1 MAAKRHLSY
10 ELEDGSRRKFDP
22 KPWRLPRG
30 IMTSISDSK
39 YYFFKIKNSRFE
51 NKDTRL
57 AGNGEWKSMEK
68 NKEISLPNNM
78 FTGIKNTLEFWK
90 MQGGELVKTE
100 WLMNEFRIT
109 SSAHP
114 TEVSAFAAY
123 RIMLERTLEA
133 TKRFKNK
140 DTRPDGNGEWKSME
154 KNKEISL
161 PNKMFTGIK
170 NTLEFWKMQG
180 GKLVKTEWLM
190 SEFPITSSAHPTEV
204 SAFAA
209 YRITKTVLPSVFDIT
224 MEDGCSSPPPSS

>member
-10 ELEDGSRRKFDP
+10 ELEDGSRRMFDP
-22 KPWRLPRG
+22 SDEDLIYIYLRKKIHKPLFLLNTIIQLDVFQTEPWRLPRG

-51 NKDTRL
+51 NKDTRP

-123 RIMLERTLEA
+123 RI
-133 TKRFKNK
+133 
-140 DTRPDGNGEWKSME
+140 
-154 KNKEISL
+154 
-161 PNKMFTGIK
+161 
-170 NTLEFWKMQG
+170 
-180 GKLVKTEWLM
+180 
-190 SEFPITSSAHPTEV
+190 
-204 SAFAA
+204 
-209 YRITKTVLPSVFDIT
+209 TKTVLPSVVDIT
-224 MEDGCSSPPPSS
+224 MEDGCISPPPSP